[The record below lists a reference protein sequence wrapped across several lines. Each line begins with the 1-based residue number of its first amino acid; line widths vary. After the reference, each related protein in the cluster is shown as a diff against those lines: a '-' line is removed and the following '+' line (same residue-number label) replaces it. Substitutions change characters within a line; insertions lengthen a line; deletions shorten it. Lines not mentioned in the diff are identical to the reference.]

1 MRKKDAEK
9 ARYPNLAKN
18 DTWLVANGWPHLV
31 SDKLFAFELTEAE
44 TAEVAALRKALQSR
58 TYIRSATIQQTE
70 YVARRVS
77 YWSHTHARWVTRV
90 ETLAVELGAVVDDVS
105 EDRMQRR
112 RITRLLTRQAH
123 GDELWAR
130 RAAVLKARRKDAET
144 RNSAVDRPVKR
155 NTEKPEPI
163 RGVQPETARQGSGL
177 VSAIEWSRKHGHG
190 HERGNRKAAR

>member
-1 MRKKDAEK
+1 MREKDAKK

-130 RAAVLKARRKDAET
+130 RAAVLKAR
-144 RNSAVDRPVKR
+144 KR

-190 HERGNRKAAR
+190 HKHGKAAR